1 MSRFQRIL
9 IVSFGLLATWAWTTA
24 EAIEIAR
31 PTAPGVVALEWNGA
45 PAHAIRSAKG
55 GSIQGVVEERPE
67 GSFVDKRISG
77 VRYENLELQVGAGLD
92 RKFYEWINASWTG
105 KPDPA
110 NGAIL
115 VCSSMGQCSR
125 KDFGAATLSEVTVPA
140 LDGGSK
146 ERCYLGVSLQ
156 PGLVK
161 IPKSGS
167 APTLKGEQS
176 VWLTSNFRLAIDGLD
191 CTGVRKVES
200 FTIKQS
206 VKAGYAADFPDL
218 EITLG
223 SKGYETWQ
231 QWFDDFVVRA
241 TDHVERS
248 GEITFYS
255 ADLQTVLGKIR
266 LIHLGITSLEFVPG
280 TSGMASST
288 AVPATGTIA
297 TLKAK
302 LYCERMELNW
312 GGAALPMSLK

>member
-9 IVSFGLLATWAWTTA
+9 TLCCGLLATCAWTAA

-31 PTAPGVVALEWNGA
+31 VGVPGVVALEWNGV
-45 PAHAIRSAKG
+45 PAQAIRSAKG

-67 GSFVDKRISG
+67 GSYVDKRISG
-77 VRYENLELQVGAGLD
+77 VRYESLDLQVGAGLD
-92 RKFYEWINASWTG
+92 RKFYEWINASWMG

-115 VCSSMGQCSR
+115 VCSSMGKCSR
-125 KDFGAATLSEVTVPA
+125 KEFSAATLSEVTVPT
-140 LDGGSK
+140 LDGASK

-161 IPKSGS
+161 VPKVGS
-167 APTLKGEQS
+167 APSPKMEQS
-176 VWLTSNFRLAIDGLD
+176 VWLTSNFRLSIDGLD
-191 CTGVRKVES
+191 CTGVRKIES
-200 FTIKQS
+200 FTVKQG
-206 VKAGYAADFPDL
+206 VKAGSAAEFPDL

-231 QWFDDFVVRA
+231 QWFEDFVVRA
-241 TDHVERS
+241 TDKVEKS

-255 ADLQTVLGKIR
+255 SDLQTVLGKIR

-280 TSGMASST
+280 AAAE
-288 AVPATGTIA
+288 AVA

-312 GGAALPMSLK
+312 GGGPPPVSLK